1 MTSKRLLF
9 IFFLIALAA
18 AAKVFLGGDGSLR
31 QLKQAGVIRIGYA
44 IEAPYAFVT
53 DDGQVKGE
61 APEIA
66 EHVVHQLGIHRI
78 DWRQMEFGELMDALL
93 AHRIDVIASG
103 MFITPERQKQV
114 LFSLPTLAVR
124 AAMLVA
130 RGNPKRVM
138 SYQDAKRPG
147 VRVAVLDGATE
158 AQRLRQMGVPAA
170 NLVVVPDALTGR
182 RAVEH
187 GQADVL
193 LLSEPALG
201 WMTKHDPSRRSEMLL
216 PAPSDPDSEAYGQP
230 AFAFRPDALT
240 LQAAWN
246 DALIPYLH
254 SPEHRALLVRLGMA
268 GAAPLL
274 DTR

>member
-1 MTSKRLLF
+1 MTSKRLVF

-18 AAKVFLGGDGSLR
+18 AAKVFLGGDDSLV
-31 QLKQAGVIRIGYA
+31 QLKRAGVIRIGYA

-138 SYQDAKRPG
+138 SYQDAKRPD

-158 AQRLRQMGVPAA
+158 AQRLRQMGVPSA

-182 RAVEH
+182 RAVER

-193 LLSEPALG
+193 LLSEPTLG
-201 WMTKHDPSRRSEMLL
+201 WMIKHDPSGRSEML
-216 PAPSDPDSEAYGQP
+216 PVPPTDPDSDTYGQP
-230 AFAFRPDALT
+230 AFAFRPDAVA

-254 SPEHRALLVRLGMA
+254 SPEHSALLARLGITSADPQMDA
-268 GAAPLL
+268 
-274 DTR
+274 R